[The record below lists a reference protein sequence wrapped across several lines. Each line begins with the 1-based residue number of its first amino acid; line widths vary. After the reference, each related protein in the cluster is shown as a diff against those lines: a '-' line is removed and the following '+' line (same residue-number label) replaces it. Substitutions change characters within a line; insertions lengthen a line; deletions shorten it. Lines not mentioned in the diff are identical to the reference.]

1 MVRNAIAL
9 LTFAA
14 IGLSVWAQN
23 PPSTAPSDQQ
33 ASAAD
38 NRRQMLDK
46 AQQDFSAEHWNEAFS
61 EFSEL
66 HQQFPSD
73 EKVSEFLAESSLN
86 LGNTQL
92 AISLLETIRKASPE
106 RWMASMLLARGYAEA
121 NRDADRDAEIA
132 NLQQLHD
139 SKFAPKIAQLG
150 SFLLERR
157 VVANGSVRIWY
168 ALQPWGNFNTYLFAR
183 IYDAN
188 GVEIYHV
195 ALDSS
200 DMDQTVWAK
209 THAKE
214 AAAGERVFFLDGYNR
229 PQKNPDGT
237 MSATQALLGMYD
249 GRPAYDLIRDKILS
263 IASGHISPIATT
275 TSKRPN

>member
-168 ALQPWGNFNTYLFAR
+168 ALQPWGQLQHLSLR
-183 IYDAN
+183 
-188 GVEIYHV
+188 
-195 ALDSS
+195 
-200 DMDQTVWAK
+200 Q
-209 THAKE
+209 
-214 AAAGERVFFLDGYNR
+214 
-229 PQKNPDGT
+229 
-237 MSATQALLGMYD
+237 
-249 GRPAYDLIRDKILS
+249 DL
-263 IASGHISPIATT
+263 
-275 TSKRPN
+275 